1 MTAAGSKKEEW
12 KNSSP
17 PYLFVLKEGPEFERN
32 LLDYSLCIM
41 QIRPETFGSSS
52 SKIVI
57 TARNKYDTKLGSKS
71 N

>member
-1 MTAAGSKKEEW
+1 MTAGSKKEEW
-12 KNSSP
+12 KNNSL
-17 PYLFVLKEGPEFERN
+17 PYLFVLKEGPEFEKN

-41 QIRPETFGSSS
+41 QIRPETFAAPS

-57 TARNKYDTKLGSKS
+57 TARNKYDTKLGT